1 MSDVHMA
8 LKPLDEVVAR
18 RTVAGLDADMIE
30 QTGVSPHEADA
41 VSSALRQ
48 YLIGDMPGARAE
60 LARAFPDADTVDE
73 ILAEFGKIQDAA

>member
-41 VSSALRQ
+41 VSTALRQ
-48 YLIGDMPGARAE
+48 YLIGDMDGARLE
-60 LARAFPDADTVDE
+60 LAKVFSDSETVDE
-73 ILAEFGKIQDAA
+73 ILAEFGKLQNAA